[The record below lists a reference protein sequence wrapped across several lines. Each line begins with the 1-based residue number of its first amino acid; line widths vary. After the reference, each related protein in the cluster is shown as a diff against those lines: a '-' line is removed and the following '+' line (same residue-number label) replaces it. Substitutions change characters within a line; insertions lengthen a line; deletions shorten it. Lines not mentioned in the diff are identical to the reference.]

1 MVTLADFKK
10 NETGIVVSV
19 VAEGELK
26 RRLLAMGIIKGTEF
40 KIVRRAP
47 LGDPIEICIKG
58 FKLMLRKN
66 EAQLITAKKA
76 S

>member
-10 NETGIVVSV
+10 NETGIIVSV
-19 VAEGELK
+19 LAEGELK

-66 EAQLITAKKA
+66 EAQLITAKK
-76 S
+76 SS